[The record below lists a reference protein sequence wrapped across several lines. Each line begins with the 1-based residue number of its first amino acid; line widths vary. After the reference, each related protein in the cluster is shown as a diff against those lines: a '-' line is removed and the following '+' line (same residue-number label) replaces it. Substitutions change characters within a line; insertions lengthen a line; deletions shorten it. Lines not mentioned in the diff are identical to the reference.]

1 MSGYYAEL
9 ILSGKGAYKWDVV
22 RDFDGVQW
30 AVLNDAGTHYL
41 YKSVDGGKNWAAVG
55 TDPSLDGNH
64 FDLMVDSSGNLAVGT
79 KKWGGS
85 GSPTVRW
92 YDEENDVWTELA
104 TGFAFIT
111 STSAVVARF
120 AVDTS
125 RQPYI
130 GLNRYVVLFT
140 LVETGQTNV
149 KYADVTNQ
157 GVGIRIN
164 SDAENQYE
172 PKVAV
177 SSTGTVYMAYRR
189 ATTREVRA
197 VIRLETEPATFS
209 PTYLASA
216 SGHDVENLLD
226 LRIQPTTDL
235 PAILYVRKNG
245 TDYEC
250 WLSELQ
256 NDGSWDSVQVSD
268 GSNNPK
274 FWNDRALLQYDE
286 RGSIFVASV
295 NDEVGGTPGTGRP
308 HIWYMRRA
316 LEETS
321 WSYNDMT
328 PTGVGGTTALPP
340 AILACRSTQ
349 QRGIYPIGLRQ
360 GIICWPWVWP
370 SGNGPNDQAL
380 YYVNLD
386 EYPGDGPYA
395 TILAAVAG
403 EPMYR
408 ASIFEIPEEDLESIV
423 LEDEGTA
430 VETYPDE
437 PDAIIEVDQEFE
449 VIEHVFIL
457 GYVGTM
463 PKYASGRRVLQVTQS
478 ALTEAEKDAIVTFLE
493 ARIEDKEPF
502 NLSDGK
508 GSSLSCWLLP
518 EGSGDEVVI
527 APEMVD
533 VGVWRLQ
540 FNVLEIL

>member
-1 MSGYYAEL
+1 
-9 ILSGKGAYKWDVV
+9 
-22 RDFDGVQW
+22 
-30 AVLNDAGTHYL
+30 
-41 YKSVDGGKNWAAVG
+41 
-55 TDPSLDGNH
+55 
-64 FDLMVDSSGNLAVGT
+64 
-79 KKWGGS
+79 
-85 GSPTVRW
+85 
-92 YDEENDVWTELA
+92 
-104 TGFAFIT
+104 
-111 STSAVVARF
+111 
-120 AVDTS
+120 
-125 RQPYI
+125 
-130 GLNRYVVLFT
+130 
-140 LVETGQTNV
+140 
-149 KYADVTNQ
+149 
-157 GVGIRIN
+157 
-164 SDAENQYE
+164 
-172 PKVAV
+172 
-177 SSTGTVYMAYRR
+177 
-189 ATTREVRA
+189 
-197 VIRLETEPATFS
+197 
-209 PTYLASA
+209 
-216 SGHDVENLLD
+216 
-226 LRIQPTTDL
+226 
-235 PAILYVRKNG
+235 
-245 TDYEC
+245 
-250 WLSELQ
+250 
-256 NDGSWDSVQVSD
+256 
-268 GSNNPK
+268 
-274 FWNDRALLQYDE
+274 
-286 RGSIFVASV
+286 
-295 NDEVGGTPGTGRP
+295 
-308 HIWYMRRA
+308 MRRA